1 MWTIIDLRK
10 SVQRQEKKVEHFTD
24 NKPYVYT
31 KSLVGHTIQVTC
43 HGIPA
48 TFAVGAN
55 SALNEMHIAE
65 TVPLAVKI
73 AVGTKP
79 VSPIDFLN
87 AVEAAIPTTP
97 AAGTAHAD
105 PSTSAHPHASSEHGI
120 LRHFMVVDEGIRLN
134 SYLKDAEA
142 VALSQDLFNFKAL
155 RVHNPVNEDSYT
167 QYDHS
172 FSTDGEQV
180 AVRFRSD
187 LNAAE
192 VIDVKLEEN
201 RKLHHL

>member
-1 MWTIIDLRK
+1 M
-10 SVQRQEKKVEHFTD
+10 
-24 NKPYVYT
+24 
-31 KSLVGHTIQVTC
+31 TIQVTC

-48 TFAVGAN
+48 TFTVGAN

-65 TVPLAVKI
+65 TVPLAMKN

-79 VSPIDFLN
+79 LSPTNFLY
-87 AVEAAIPTTP
+87 AVEAAIRTTS
-97 AAGTAHAD
+97 AAGTAHVA
-105 PSTSAHPHASSEHGI
+105 PSTSAHPNASPEHEI
-120 LRHFMVVDEGIRLN
+120 LRHFMVVDEGIKLD
-134 SYLKDAEA
+134 SYLKDTEA
-142 VALSQDLFNFKAL
+142 VFVAKDFFNWTAL
-155 RVHNPVNEDSYT
+155 RVHNPLNECSYI